1 MQVENPPAQ
10 SLPLILDTLLDPHLP
25 TQDCPR
31 RVRVDLD
38 LLMLAIEALDV
49 GGSEAILQAIE
60 PLGLDTIISGRVQM
74 WLLRSRNPM
83 RRHSQR
89 QPLSL
94 TEAKAMTVIICSLA
108 KRLTVLMRQLLLGY
122 QQLSDKKLSLEHHF
136 RLADYLQRFRSL
148 FRARMN
154 PRRAGVIAYSADE
167 RLNELAVTLL
177 TRLLFC
183 TGTCGPQR
191 LWSSL
196 FDGEVL

>member
-1 MQVENPPAQ
+1 DSPPAQ
-10 SLPLILDTLLDPHLP
+10 SPPVILDTLPTPNLP

-31 RVRVDLD
+31 RVRIDLD

-49 GGSEAILQAIE
+49 GGSEALLKTVDQ
-60 PLGLDTIISGRVQM
+60 LSLKDIIPGRVKL
-74 WLLRSRNPM
+74 WLIRSTNPM
-83 RRHSQR
+83 RRQSQR
-89 QPLSL
+89 TPLSIE
-94 TEAKAMTVIICSLA
+94 EAKALTVVICFLA
-108 KRLTVLMRQLLLGY
+108 KRLTVLIRQLLLGY

-148 FRARMN
+148 FRSRMN
-154 PRRAGVIAYSADE
+154 PHRAGVIAYSTDE
-167 RLNELAVTLL
+167 RLDELAMTLL

-183 TGTCGPQR
+183 TGTQGPQR

>member
-10 SLPLILDTLLDPHLP
+10 SPPLILDTLLDPNLP
-25 TQDCPR
+25 TPECPR

-49 GGSEAILQAIE
+49 GGSEALLQAIE

-89 QPLSL
+89 QPLAL
-94 TEAKAMTVIICSLA
+94 NEAKAMTVIICSLA

-122 QQLSDKKLSLEHHF
+122 QQLSDKQLSLEHHF

-167 RLNELAVTLL
+167 NLDELAVTLL

-191 LWSSL
+191 LWNSL